1 MSADVAFTAPSTL
14 VPARR
19 AASAPWRSRPR
30 RPRSRS
36 LGAAALL
43 IGLALALSAILS
55 TALHL
60 RLPTPTGPHA
70 VGKSV
75 ATLTDPARAES
86 NTPTSGDDRQIRL
99 VTWYPAVAG
108 SGRPGEY
115 FTELERIRDGLVAS
129 GSIGSLEAAGLGAI
143 ADPARLDATPVASNA
158 GYPVI
163 LLSPGNATNVESY
176 GALATELASLGYVV
190 IGLDHPFQSAAVLV
204 SDIVAVYGGDPP
216 LDRAEATTQG
226 RIAER
231 VADLRI
237 VLDGLIAGTLP
248 IGSVADQLDVTRVA
262 LVGHSNGGVASMEA
276 CTDARVAGCINMDG
290 QLAGGP
296 FSSREDGLPPD
307 KPFLFLTKE
316 RDLHPMLAARFEE
329 RGRTGA
335 YRVVV
340 PAATHDAFTDGPMFR
355 PRLLPTSSTAD
366 DVVAVTRGFVAA
378 FLDRVLRGAPVSVFG
393 EVVAPTDVLVEVY
406 PLDRR

>member
-1 MSADVAFTAPSTL
+1 MRRLGTVAI
-14 VPARR
+14 
-19 AASAPWRSRPR
+19 
-30 RPRSRS
+30 
-36 LGAAALL
+36 L
-43 IGLALALSAILS
+43 IGLAIALSTIVS

-60 RLPTPTGPHA
+60 RLPAPTGSHA
-70 VGKSV
+70 VGKSI

-86 NTPTSGDDRQIRL
+86 NTPTDEDHRQVRL

-108 SGRPGEY
+108 SGRTGQY

-129 GSIGSLEAAGLGAI
+129 GSLGSLEAAGLAAI
-143 ADPARLDATPVASNA
+143 ADPARLDASPVASSA
-158 GYPVI
+158 GYPVV

-204 SDIVAVYGGDPP
+204 SDTVAVYSGDPP
-216 LDRAEATTQG
+216 LERAEATTQG

-231 VADLRI
+231 VADIRT
-237 VLDGLIAGTLP
+237 VLDGLLAGTLP
-248 IGSVADQLDVTRVA
+248 LGSVAEQLDTTRVA

-276 CTDARVAGCINMDG
+276 CADVRVAGCINMDG

-296 FSSREDGLPPD
+296 FSSREDGVPPA

-316 RDLHPMLAARFEE
+316 VDLHPALAARFEE
-329 RGRTGA
+329 SGGTGA

-340 PAATHDAFTDGPMFR
+340 PAATHDAFTDGPLFR
-355 PRLLPTSSTAD
+355 PRLVPTDSRAD
-366 DVVAVTRGFVAA
+366 DVVTVTRGFVAA
-378 FLDRVLRGAPVSVFG
+378 FLDRVLRGAPVAVFG
-393 EVVAPTDVLVEVY
+393 EVAAPTDVLVEVY
-406 PLDRR
+406 PLRRE